1 MSSWRDDLPP
11 IPTERIRAEAIR
23 EGTRRRERRAQRQRA
38 VLVSGVSAAAVALL
52 VLSGVLTGTG
62 NNEDAADTADTSA
75 ADATTPARPTAPA
88 TGAAA
93 MTEAPA
99 GTDAPVGT
107 DAPAATVPPDTAA
120 SDTTTPVVDYTTI
133 GGTTALL
140 PPSGEVS
147 VDPAEIFEQ
156 GPSGPAC
163 GPSFLVV
170 TFQPRGQALDAPTVH
185 WETRGVTGEGP
196 LAFEGDVGRATIGP
210 FAPETL
216 DVGVSYEVLVYV
228 TGVDSSGDV
237 QVFRSPPVVLRDC
250 SP

>member
-11 IPTERIRAEAIR
+11 IPTDRIRAEAIR

-38 VLVSGVSAAAVALL
+38 VLVSGVGAAAVALI
-52 VLSGVLTGTG
+52 VVSGVLTRTG
-62 NNEDAADTADTSA
+62 NVDDAADTADTSA
-75 ADATTPARPTAPA
+75 ADATTPARDTTPA
-88 TGAAA
+88 TDAAA

-99 GTDAPVGT
+99 GTE
-107 DAPAATVPPDTAA
+107 APAATAPSGTIPDTAA
-120 SDTTTPVVDYTTI
+120 SEATTPVVDYTTI
-133 GGTTALL
+133 SGTTALL
-140 PPSGEVS
+140 APSGDVG

-163 GPSFLVV
+163 GPSMLVV
-170 TFQPRGQALDAPTVH
+170 TFQPRGQALSAPTVH
-185 WETRGVTGEGP
+185 WETSGVSGEAP
-196 LAFEGDVGRATIGP
+196 MAVESDVARATIGP

-216 DVGVSYEVLVYV
+216 DDGVSYEVLVYV
-228 TGVDSSGDV
+228 TGTDSTGDV